1 MFTTLTMLGV
11 NLVAIAILVLG
22 VYFPRHHRTD
32 LVVAFFAVNMGV
44 FGAATVLTGTNV
56 GMGLGMGLFG
66 VLSIIRLRSSEI
78 SQREVSYYFAALAIG
93 LVNGMTTTPSELEVV
108 IVAAIIATLAV
119 ADSTRLFGQYRSQEI
134 KLDRAYPTTA
144 KATQAVELLLGTEV
158 NSVTVHCVDLIN
170 DTTKVTARFREPAA
184 REKSA
189 PALGQ
194 TENEVALNAL

>member
-44 FGAATVLTGTNV
+44 FGVATVLTGTNV

-134 KLDRAYPTTA
+134 KLDRAYPATA